1 MPIQTSAAGGAGAV
15 ALSNSTRTQ
24 YLDQYAEEVYFSR
37 YYDQLAIPMGRDM
50 AELIRGSAVQ
60 ANFISKMA
68 IGTSAIS
75 ETADITPQ
83 ALRDAVATITPTSRG
98 EAIQTS
104 QQIQIR
110 NFLNDYMEKLVKT
123 VAEGAAETIDVLAR
137 DAATQGTLVN
147 RTAARA
153 SLDAGTTSHRLTE
166 TKFANAANQLGDL
179 KAPMFEGMSDGGQQ
193 ARRWSAMIDP
203 FAFADLR
210 QDGSVQA
217 VGQYQQAG
225 IHLNWELGELGPFR
239 LLVSSWAKILYGAG
253 LDAVDIT
260 ATTLNTAVNPLAT
273 SLRVAANTHMD
284 QTEAA
289 GQWLNIGTE
298 ETANTHYPQNERVRI
313 TGFTG
318 STATIVGQGP
328 NGGLRFAHPATNSVR
343 NADSVHLVVFGGPG
357 SLLKLY
363 APEVGEFGEI
373 VGPKRDGILDQFW
386 TLGFKFWGGYGRI
399 AENRLL
405 REEVSVAQE
414 AWS

>member
-15 ALSNSTRTQ
+15 ALSNSVRTQ

-153 SLDAGTTSHRLTE
+153 S
-166 TKFANAANQLGDL
+166 
-179 KAPMFEGMSDGGQQ
+179 P
-193 ARRWSAMIDP
+193 
-203 FAFADLR
+203 
-210 QDGSVQA
+210 V
-217 VGQYQQAG
+217 
-225 IHLNWELGELGPFR
+225 
-239 LLVSSWAKILYGAG
+239 LLVQQLPSSGKARTVACGSHTLRPTRYG
-253 LDAVDIT
+253 T
-260 ATTLNTAVNPLAT
+260 
-273 SLRVAANTHMD
+273 
-284 QTEAA
+284 Q
-289 GQWLNIGTE
+289 
-298 ETANTHYPQNERVRI
+298 
-313 TGFTG
+313 
-318 STATIVGQGP
+318 
-328 NGGLRFAHPATNSVR
+328 
-343 NADSVHLVVFGGPG
+343 
-357 SLLKLY
+357 
-363 APEVGEFGEI
+363 
-373 VGPKRDGILDQFW
+373 
-386 TLGFKFWGGYGRI
+386 I
-399 AENRLL
+399 ASIWSC
-405 REEVSVAQE
+405 SVAP
-414 AWS
+414 ALC